1 MFGKKT
7 RIAGIAQGGGG
18 GGTAGGGGCE
28 YPNPFQKGEAQ
39 S

>member
-7 RIAGIAQGGGG
+7 RIAGIAQG

>member
-18 GGTAGGGGCE
+18 GGMAGGGGCE